1 MAVVAFMVKYQLVP
15 VIAMCAGRHLD
26 LLYETSI
33 RPQMVPRGNYLDE
46 TTKLRYRRPIW
57 RKGSKELKQRLEEPM
72 RNLCKFTVICVPT
85 GEGFMNKS
93 QRLRRGLSAL
103 TFLCTL
109 SAFAAPSARADGSVN
124 ALGMG
129 MGARPG
135 EMPRFDAVVRQYNAS
150 GERFRIDSHCQSA
163 CTIFLSI
170 RNVCITPDATLL
182 FHSGGD
188 PSTNR
193 MNPASTQ
200 HMLDAYNPALR
211 KYVSDNHF
219 MDTFAFHTISGHEMI
234 AHFGYPACP

>member
-1 MAVVAFMVKYQLVP
+1 MRRREAR
-15 VIAMCAGRHLD
+15 ID
-26 LLYETSI
+26 
-33 RPQMVPRGNYLDE
+33 DD
-46 TTKLRYRRPIW
+46 RYRGQI
-57 RKGSKELKQRLEEPM
+57 GSDDIRTQ
-72 RNLCKFTVICVPT
+72 ICVPT
-85 GEGFMNKS
+85 GEGFMCKS

-103 TFLCTL
+103 TFLCAL
-109 SAFAAPSARADGSVN
+109 GAFAAPSAGADGSVS

-135 EMPRFDAVVRQYNAS
+135 EMPRFDTVVQQYNAS

-170 RNVCITPDATLL
+170 RNVCITPGATLL

-200 HMLDAYNPALR
+200 HMLSAYKPALR
-211 KYVSDNHF
+211 QYVTDNHF
-219 MDTFAFHTISGHEMI
+219 MDTFAFHSITGQDMISR
-234 AHFGYPACP
+234 FGYPACP